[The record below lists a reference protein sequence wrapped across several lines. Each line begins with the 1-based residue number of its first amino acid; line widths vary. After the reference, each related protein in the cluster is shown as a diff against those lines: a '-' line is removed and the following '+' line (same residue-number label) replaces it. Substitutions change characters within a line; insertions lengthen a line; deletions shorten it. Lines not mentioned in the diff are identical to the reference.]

1 MENVY
6 LKARAKVNLTLNVLD
21 KRQDGYH
28 NLETIFQKINL
39 YDEIYISKTDKHDD
53 IEIDINVPSLQKEE
67 NIIFK
72 AYKLLK
78 DKFNNITGVNV
89 ILKKNIPMQAGLAG
103 GSTDCASFILGMN
116 KLFDLN
122 LNKES
127 MIEIGK
133 RLGADVPQGFFNTPI
148 VARGIGEIIE
158 KIKTDIKYYILLIK
172 PEFSCNTKEM
182 FKKLDEGNG
191 KAQKYNAEKVRM
203 ALEEGNIIEV
213 ANNLYNVF
221 ETEVYNIES
230 IKKELIDAG
239 ALGSLMS
246 GAGSVV
252 FGIFE
257 DKEKAKRGYKILSE
271 KYETYYCISYIK

>member
-158 KIKTDIKYYILLIK
+158 KIKTDIKYYILLLK

-182 FKKLDEGNG
+182 FKKLDEGNV
-191 KAQKYNAEKVRM
+191 KSQ
-203 ALEEGNIIEV
+203 
-213 ANNLYNVF
+213 
-221 ETEVYNIES
+221 
-230 IKKELIDAG
+230 
-239 ALGSLMS
+239 
-246 GAGSVV
+246 
-252 FGIFE
+252 
-257 DKEKAKRGYKILSE
+257 
-271 KYETYYCISYIK
+271 